1 MSRNKD
7 YEDRHRPFRVSGV
20 SLRGSR
26 VVLDLVDT
34 GETGRPPITYSLPTE
49 KMDAFLA
56 NNELGHG
63 YLALLGRKVVANVR
77 ERAGNTSTVTELVG
91 MASQAAL

>member
-34 GETGRPPITYSLPTE
+34 GETGRSYTARLSKSRVDE
-49 KMDAFLA
+49 FLA
-56 NNELGHG
+56 RNEINYENLNGSS
-63 YLALLGRKVVANVR
+63 VVANVR
-77 ERAGNTSTVTELVG
+77 ERAGNASTVTELVG